1 MTSSAFF
8 YGKLPNFSD
17 FVRHNASGAEVRALD
32 RWIQEGLYAAAHH
45 FDRGWNEA
53 YERTPAYRFVFSP
66 DDSAHF
72 LIGVLQPSRDRSE
85 RKYPFCVALTRGK
98 NIYESKSS
106 PLVPMIFSSFFKES
120 QKIIQLGLQ
129 GFSLSDLAERVD
141 CLEDALEENA
151 SASQWSFKE
160 YLSKTTQ
167 EKFWTGL
174 FGDFDDPRKYLI
186 IYNLL
191 ELFQPNSPGTSRS
204 LKIGIRFPLNSQGYS
219 FIPEVCFWS
228 QFCSSLLAEAP
239 FHPHLFWTDQGR
251 DGKDFLFL
259 FLGKVQ
265 ARSFILFIDPDAEN
279 DSVCKLD
286 DEGKETLAWPD
297 RGIPAKY
304 REILEG
310 KESTLADV
318 LREFGRF
325 LGKGEDF
332 Y

>member
-228 QFCSSLLAEAP
+228 QFCSSLLSILIYFGQTRGEMERI
-239 FHPHLFWTDQGR
+239 FSSFFW
-251 DGKDFLFL
+251 
-259 FLGKVQ
+259 
-265 ARSFILFIDPDAEN
+265 
-279 DSVCKLD
+279 
-286 DEGKETLAWPD
+286 
-297 RGIPAKY
+297 
-304 REILEG
+304 
-310 KESTLADV
+310 
-318 LREFGRF
+318 GRF
-325 LGKGEDF
+325 RPGVSF
-332 Y
+332 YLSIPMPRMTPSASWMTRERRHWPGRTAEFLPNTARFWRERNPPWPMS